1 MRYPYD
7 RPRLLKNSFLHLPGL
22 SIDDEEDLWAAGV
35 KDWSDALA
43 SDHVDARGKQAL
55 RRCAAALDRRDSV
68 YFGKKYRPGE
78 RWRLLPDFAGETA
91 FLDIET
97 TGLGGDS
104 YITMCGVLDVS
115 GYTAYVRG
123 DNLDQLI
130 TDLNRYKLVV
140 TFNGL
145 AFDVPWLRRELGPL
159 LQNAAHVDMMHVM
172 RRVGFRG
179 GLKKI
184 ERAIGLD
191 RGDDLSML
199 SGRDAV
205 MLWNMSQ
212 EGEPRALETLIRYN
226 AEDVA
231 SLPLL
236 AEYAYGQNSAGTPM
250 AVPGF
255 RSPARFD
262 TSSLPYDEAL
272 VHYLC
277 R

>member
-1 MRYPYD
+1 M
-7 RPRLLKNSFLHLPGL
+7 LKNCFLHLPGF

-35 KDWSDALA
+35 KDWSGAMA
-43 SDHVDARGKQAL
+43 SDRVDAGQKKAL
-55 RRCAAALDRRDSV
+55 RSSARALDRRDSV
-68 YFGKKYRPGE
+68 YFDKKYRPGE
-78 RWRLLPDFAGETA
+78 RWRLLPDFADETA

-97 TGLGGDS
+97 TGLGGES
-104 YITMCGVLDVS
+104 YITMCGVLDS
-115 GYTAYVRG
+115 TGFRAYVRG
-123 DNLDQLI
+123 DNLDELAS
-130 TDLNRYKLVV
+130 DLDRYKLVV
-140 TFNGL
+140 TFNGIS
-145 AFDVPWLRRELGPL
+145 FDVPWLRRELGPL
-159 LQNAAHVDMMHVM
+159 LEGAAHVDMMHVL
-172 RRVGFRG
+172 RNVGFRG

-205 MLWNMSQ
+205 LLWNMAQ

-250 AVPGF
+250 AMPGF

-262 TSSLPYDEAL
+262 TTSLPYDGAL
-272 VHYLC
+272 VRYLC
-277 R
+277 G

>member
-1 MRYPYD
+1 
-7 RPRLLKNSFLHLPGL
+7 
-22 SIDDEEDLWAAGV
+22 
-35 KDWSDALA
+35 
-43 SDHVDARGKQAL
+43 VDARQKKAL
-55 RRCAAALDRRDSV
+55 RSSVRALERRDAV
-68 YFGKKYRPGE
+68 YFGENFRPGE
-78 RWRLLPDFAGETA
+78 RWRLLPDFAEETA

-104 YITMCGVLDVS
+104 YITMCGVLDS
-115 GYTAYVRG
+115 TGFTAYVRSE
-123 DNLDQLI
+123 NLDELAN
-130 TDLNRYKLVV
+130 DLSKYKIVV
-140 TFNGL
+140 TFNGIS
-145 AFDVPWLRRELGPL
+145 FDVPWLRKELGPL
-159 LQNAAHVDMMHVM
+159 LEDAAHVDMMHVM
-172 RRVGFRG
+172 RNVGFRG

-191 RGDDLSML
+191 RGDDLSKL

-205 MLWNMSQ
+205 LLWNMAQ

-262 TSSLPYDEAL
+262 TSSLAYDGAL
-272 VHYLC
+272 VRYLC

>member
-1 MRYPYD
+1 M
-7 RPRLLKNSFLHLPGL
+7 LKNSFLHLPGF

-35 KDWSDALA
+35 KDWSSAID
-43 SDHVDARGKQAL
+43 SDRVDSDQREEIRNSVL
-55 RRCAAALDRRDSV
+55 ALDRRDSV
-68 YFGKKYRPGE
+68 YFDKKYRAGE
-78 RWRLLPDFAGETA
+78 RWRLLPDFAEETA

-97 TGLGGDS
+97 TGLGGEA
-104 YITMCGVLDVS
+104 YITMCGVLDS
-115 GYTAYVRG
+115 EGFKAYVRSE
-123 DNLDQLI
+123 NLDDLAS
-130 TDLNRYKLVV
+130 DLNQYKLVV

-145 AFDVPWLRRELGPL
+145 SFDVPWLRRELGPL
-159 LQNAAHVDMMHVM
+159 LGEAAHVDMMHVL
-172 RRVGFRG
+172 RNVGFRG

-184 ERAIGLD
+184 ERAVGLD

-205 MLWNMSQ
+205 LLWNMAQ
-212 EGEPRALETLIRYN
+212 EGEPHALETLIRSN

-236 AEYAYGQNSAGTPM
+236 AEYAYGQNSVGTPM

-262 TSSLPYDEAL
+262 TSNLPYDSAL
-272 VHYLC
+272 VRYLC